1 MKKQEFITFN
11 SIEIL
16 VNSFSYYVQSKHI
29 LQTCRDNDTEY
40 IECITYMKVAGDE
53 DPVLGIPFFYS
64 NYIIYD
70 ADNIRI
76 SKIQSNK
83 EL

>member
-1 MKKQEFITFN
+1 
-11 SIEIL
+11 
-16 VNSFSYYVQSKHI
+16 
-29 LQTCRDNDTEY
+29 
-40 IECITYMKVAGDE
+40 MKVAGDE